1 MTNIDN
7 YNNYINKANAPL
19 LEAMPSNTK
28 STHSDKYILIY
39 LNCSSDVF
47 DVLHDRIQTIAK
59 DGIIMGQK
67 GSNISVIKTDFSP
80 SEVRD
85 KLMRGEGSKAEI
97 FVMGFY
103 YDGFAG
109 WLSSEN
115 NKNVKYIFREE

>member
-1 MTNIDN
+1 M
-7 YNNYINKANAPL
+7 NNNDIYVNKANAPL

-39 LNCSSDVF
+39 LNCSTAVF
-47 DVLHDRIQTIAK
+47 DVLHDRIQTMAK

-67 GSNISVIKTDFSP
+67 GSNISIIKTDFSLN
-80 SEVRD
+80 EVRD
-85 KLMRGEGSKAEI
+85 RLMRDEGSKAEI

-109 WLSSEN
+109 WLNSEN
-115 NKNVKYIFREE
+115 TKNVKYLFGE

>member
-1 MTNIDN
+1 MNNND
-7 YNNYINKANAPL
+7 NYINKANAPL

-28 STHSDKYILIY
+28 LRSSDKYMLIY
-39 LNCSSDVF
+39 LDCSTAVF
-47 DVLHDRIQTIAK
+47 DVLNDRIQTMAK

-67 GSNISVIKTDFSP
+67 GSNISIIKTDFSP

-109 WLSSEN
+109 WLNSEN
-115 NKNVKYIFREE
+115 TKNVKYIFEEK

>member
-1 MTNIDN
+1 MNNND
-7 YNNYINKANAPL
+7 NYINKANAPL

-28 STHSDKYILIY
+28 LRSSDKYILIY
-39 LNCSSDVF
+39 LNCSTTVF

-67 GSNISVIKTDFSP
+67 GSNISIIKTDFSP

-97 FVMGFY
+97 FVMRFC

-109 WLSSEN
+109 WLNSEN
-115 NKNVKYIFREE
+115 TKNVKYIFEEK

>member
-1 MTNIDN
+1 MNNNDN
-7 YNNYINKANAPL
+7 YLNRANAPL
-19 LEAMPSNTK
+19 LEAIPSNTK
-28 STHSDKYILIY
+28 STRSDKYILIY
-39 LNCSSDVF
+39 LNCSTAVF
-47 DVLHDRIQTIAK
+47 DVLHDRIQTMAK

-85 KLMRGEGSKAEI
+85 KLMRGEGSNAEI

-109 WLSSEN
+109 WLNSEN
-115 NKNVKYIFREE
+115 TKNVKYIFGE

>member
-1 MTNIDN
+1 M
-7 YNNYINKANAPL
+7 NNNDIYVNKANAPL
-19 LEAMPSNTK
+19 LEGMSSNTK
-28 STHSDKYILIY
+28 STRSDKYILIY
-39 LNCSSDVF
+39 LNCSASVF

-67 GSNISVIKTDFSP
+67 GSNISIIKTDFAP

-97 FVMGFY
+97 FVMRFC

-109 WLSSEN
+109 WLNSEN
-115 NKNVKYIFREE
+115 TKNVKYIFEEK

>member
-1 MTNIDN
+1 MNNND
-7 YNNYINKANAPL
+7 NYINKANAPL
-19 LEAMPSNTK
+19 LEGIPSDTK
-28 STHSDKYILIY
+28 LRRSDKYMLIY
-39 LNCSSDVF
+39 LNCSTAVF

-67 GSNISVIKTDFSP
+67 GSNISIIKTDFSP

-97 FVMGFY
+97 FVMRFC

-109 WLSSEN
+109 WLNSEN
-115 NKNVKYIFREE
+115 TKNVKYIFEEK

>member
-1 MTNIDN
+1 MNNIDN
-7 YNNYINKANAPL
+7 YLNRANPNPL

-39 LNCSSDVF
+39 LNCSTAVF

-85 KLMRGEGSKAEI
+85 KLMRGDGNKAEI

-115 NKNVKYIFREE
+115 NKNVKYLFGE

>member
-1 MTNIDN
+1 MNNND
-7 YNNYINKANAPL
+7 NYINKANAPL
-19 LEAMPSNTK
+19 LEDISSNTK
-28 STHSDKYILIY
+28 LRSSDKYILIY
-39 LNCSSDVF
+39 LNCSTAVF

-67 GSNISVIKTDFSP
+67 GSNISIIKTDFSP

-97 FVMGFY
+97 FVMRFC

-109 WLSSEN
+109 CLNSEN
-115 NKNVKYIFREE
+115 TKNVKYIFEEK

>member
-1 MTNIDN
+1 MNNN
-7 YNNYINKANAPL
+7 YNYINKANAPL

-28 STHSDKYILIY
+28 LRSSDKYMLIY
-39 LNCSSDVF
+39 LDCSTSVF
-47 DVLHDRIQTIAK
+47 DVLHDRIHTIAK

-67 GSNISVIKTDFSP
+67 GSNISIIKTDFSP

-109 WLSSEN
+109 WLNSEN
-115 NKNVKYIFREE
+115 TKNVKYIFEEK

>member
-1 MTNIDN
+1 MNNND
-7 YNNYINKANAPL
+7 NYINKANAPL
-19 LEAMPSNTK
+19 LEGMTSNIK
-28 STHSDKYILIY
+28 STHPDKYILIY
-39 LNCSSDVF
+39 LNCSTAVF

-67 GSNISVIKTDFSP
+67 GSNISIIKTDFSP

-85 KLMRGEGSKAEI
+85 KLMRGDGSKAEI

-109 WLSSEN
+109 WLNSEN
-115 NKNVKYIFREE
+115 TKNVKYIFEEK